1 MIFRFLILFLFLLM
15 VLKCVSFNARGMMEK
30 GKFEKIR
37 EKCKNK
43 DMIVLQ
49 ETNWKDYVMED
60 FKKKWG
66 GISYITMVMANLEEG
81 WHF

>member
-1 MIFRFLILFLFLLM
+1 
-15 VLKCVSFNARGMMEK
+15 MMEK

-60 FKKKWG
+60 FKKKW
-66 GISYITMVMANLEEG
+66 EG
-81 WHF
+81 DILYNNGDGKSGRGVAFLIKKRCF